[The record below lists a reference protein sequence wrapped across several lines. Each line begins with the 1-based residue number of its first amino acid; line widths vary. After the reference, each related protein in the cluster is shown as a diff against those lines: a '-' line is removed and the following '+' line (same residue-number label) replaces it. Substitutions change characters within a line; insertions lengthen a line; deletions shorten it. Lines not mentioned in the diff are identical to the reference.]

1 MDILLGIA
9 HSYAIVAVPSLVLAY
24 VALWLW

>member
-9 HSYAIVAVPSLVLAY
+9 HSYAIVAVPALVLVR